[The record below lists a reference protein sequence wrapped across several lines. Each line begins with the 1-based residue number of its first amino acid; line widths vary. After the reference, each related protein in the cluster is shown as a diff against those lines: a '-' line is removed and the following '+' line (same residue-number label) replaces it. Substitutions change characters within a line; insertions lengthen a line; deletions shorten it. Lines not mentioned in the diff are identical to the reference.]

1 LFILRSL
8 GPSEYAIIVPE
19 EARMTHALL
28 RTAAALL
35 ALLCAGASAQPQP
48 YPSRTVR
55 IIIPFPPG
63 GTSDIL
69 ARTLAQKLTD
79 EWGQQVIAENRPGAA
94 GNIAS
99 EYVAK
104 QRGDPHFLLINTV
117 GTHAINPAIY
127 PSLGFDPIKDF
138 TLITNLVNLPSLLIV
153 HPSVPAATAQELIA
167 LAKQKPGTLHYSSA
181 GSGSQPH
188 LTAEIFKNMAD
199 VDLVHVPY
207 KGAGPQ
213 LLALISGEVQLTFAT
228 APAAVPLIKNKQAR
242 AIAVT
247 TAERVSALP
256 DVPTLNEGALPGYVA
271 VGWNG
276 LVAPAAIPAPALQK
290 IHATVAKIYAQPD
303 MRERFVSL
311 AAEPAICSPEE
322 FTALIK
328 AELGKWAKAVK
339 ESGAKLE

>member
-1 LFILRSL
+1 MVTRILR
-8 GPSEYAIIVPE
+8 A
-19 EARMTHALL
+19 A
-28 RTAAALL
+28 AAALL
-35 ALLCAGASAQPQP
+35 ALGALGAAIAQT

-69 ARTLAQKLTD
+69 ARTLAQKLTE

-104 QRGDPHFLLINTV
+104 QKGDPHVLLINTV

-127 PSLGFDPIKDF
+127 PNLPFDPIRDF

-153 HPSVPAATAQELIA
+153 HPSVQATSAQELIA
-167 LAKQKPGTLHYSSA
+167 LAKQRPGALQYSSA

-188 LTAEIFKNMAD
+188 LTAEMFKTMAGVD
-199 VDLVHVPY
+199 VLHVPY

-213 LLALISGEVQLTFAT
+213 LLAIISGEVTMTFAT
-228 APAAVPLIKNKQAR
+228 APAAVPLIKGNQAR

-256 DVPTLNEGALPGYVA
+256 DVPTLNEAALPGYVA

-276 LVAPAAIPAPALQK
+276 LVAPAAIPGPALEK
-290 IHATVAKIYAQPD
+290 IHSTVAKIYRQPD
-303 MRERFVSL
+303 MRERLVNL
-311 AAEPAICSPEE
+311 AAEPAISTPEE

-328 AELGKWAKAVK
+328 SELVKWAKAVK
-339 ESGAKLE
+339 DSGAKLE

>member
-1 LFILRSL
+1 MLK
-8 GPSEYAIIVPE
+8 II
-19 EARMTHALL
+19 
-28 RTAAALL
+28 LL
-35 ALLCAGASAQPQP
+35 AVLWSLAPAHAQTF
-48 YPSRTVR
+48 PSRTVR
-55 IIIPFPPG
+55 IVIPFPPG

-69 ARTLAQKLTD
+69 ARTLAAKLTE

-104 QRGDPHFLLINTV
+104 QRGDPHVLLINTV

-127 PSLGFDPIKDF
+127 PSLPFDPVKDF

-153 HPSVPAATAQELIA
+153 HPSVPAANAQELIA
-167 LAKQKPGTLHYSSA
+167 LAKARPGALQYSSA

-188 LTAEIFKNMAD
+188 LTAEIFRTMAG
-199 VDLVHVPY
+199 VELLHVPY

-213 LLALISGEVQLTFAT
+213 LLALISGEVALTFAT
-228 APAAVPLIKNKQAR
+228 APAAVPLVKNKQAR

-247 TAERVSALP
+247 TAERVPALP
-256 DVPTLNEGALPGYVA
+256 DVPTLNEAALPGYVA

-276 LVAPAAIPAPALQK
+276 LVAPAAIPEAALQK
-290 IHATVAKIYAQPD
+290 IHAAVAKIYRMPD
-303 MRERFVSL
+303 MRERLVSL

-328 AELGKWAKAVK
+328 SELVKWAKAVK
-339 ESGAKLE
+339 DSGAKLE

>member
-1 LFILRSL
+1 MILR
-8 GPSEYAIIVPE
+8 AVV
-19 EARMTHALL
+19 
-28 RTAAALL
+28 L
-35 ALLCAGASAQPQP
+35 ALLCLHGLAYAQA

-69 ARTLAQKLTD
+69 ARTLAQKLTE

-99 EYVAK
+99 EFVAK
-104 QRGDPHFLLINTV
+104 QKGDPHVLLINTV

-127 PSLGFDPIKDF
+127 PSLPFDPIKDF

-153 HPSVPAATAQELIA
+153 HPSVPANTAQELIA
-167 LAKQKPGTLHYSSA
+167 LAKSRPGALQYSSA

-188 LTAEIFKNMAD
+188 LTAEMFRAMAGVD
-199 VDLVHVPY
+199 VLHVPY

-213 LLALISGEVQLTFAT
+213 LLALISGEVTMTFAT
-228 APAAVPLIKNKQAR
+228 APAAVPLVKNKQAR

-247 TAERVSALP
+247 TAERVAALP
-256 DVPTLNEGALPGYVA
+256 DVPTLTEAALPGYVA

-276 LVAPAAIPAPALQK
+276 LVGPAAIPAPIVQK
-290 IHATVAKIYAQPD
+290 IHDAVAKIYRQPD
-303 MRERFVSL
+303 MRDRLIGL
-311 AAEPAICSPEE
+311 AAEPAISTPEE
-322 FTALIK
+322 FSALIK
-328 AELGKWAKAVK
+328 SELVKWAKAVK
-339 ESGAKLE
+339 DSGAKLE